1 MVFNYPNGNP
11 FKFLF
16 LTRGMVDTLINASIP
31 LQNAFDLPVYHGKLT
46 YGEMAGISKYQDAV
60 CVHLG
65 IPVVNP
71 KPAFGTGFE
80 AASFAEAYDKF
91 ESAPFTTH
99 LKTGKQFQTLVIG
112 QTVIF
117 VIGNL
122 TDSSVPG
129 FSIQEANTFSGALLE
144 MIYERVGYHEVHNGM
159 SPYPKLGEF
168 TLAEVLKLLSVE
180 NP

>member
-16 LTRGMVDTLINASIP
+16 LTRGMVDTLITASIP
-31 LQNAFDLPVYHGKLT
+31 LQDAFNLPVYHGKLT
-46 YGEMAGISKYQDAV
+46 YGEMAGISKYQDVV
-60 CVHLG
+60 CTRLG
-65 IPVVNP
+65 IPSVNP
-71 KPAFGTGFE
+71 KAAFGTSYEGTV
-80 AASFAEAYDKF
+80 FADAYDKLQ
-91 ESAPFTTH
+91 SAPFTDH
-99 LKTGKQFQTLVIG
+99 LNNSKQFQVLVIG
-112 QTVIF
+112 QSVIF

-122 TDSSVPG
+122 TDSSLPG